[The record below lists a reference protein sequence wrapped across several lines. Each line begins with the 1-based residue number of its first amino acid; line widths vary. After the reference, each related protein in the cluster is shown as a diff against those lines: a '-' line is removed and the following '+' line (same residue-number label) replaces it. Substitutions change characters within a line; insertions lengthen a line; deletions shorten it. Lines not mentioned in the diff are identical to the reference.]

1 MKRLLV
7 GLVCLLFVL
16 LAAAFVVPLLLPKDA
31 IRAELI
37 AQIEQRTGWR
47 LRLDGPVGLSLVP
60 GFRLTAEDVGISVGG
75 AGEFARAGEVDFGL
89 AWGGL
94 FGGEVQLTHV
104 VLERPAISLE
114 IGEDGQPNWGMA
126 GGGAATTGEAGGTG
140 FPADRWS
147 AATQAISES
156 NAENGGEGALALRQ
170 SAAEASGDDAPLG
183 AEVDGLG
190 LARIGV
196 DRLTIED
203 GSFTY
208 LDRRSGA
215 RQTAEAINVTLR
227 LPALSG
233 PLDIEG
239 ELTLG
244 GIEDGVV
251 LEVAGALAAP
261 LRLANGSSS
270 GIDLSLS
277 GAGARAT
284 ATGDVSLGD
293 PSRLRVTLEGEALGE
308 TLAALG
314 SALPRDPGAY
324 RMNADIAGDAARIDI
339 ASLTANV
346 AGAELRMAGNVAL
359 AGEAPVINAQIEVSK
374 ANLATLLTLAGRAE
388 EARGT
393 IGGSLRLSASGGD
406 MAMLLG
412 TLDASGRLSLSGG
425 GIDNLPVPGPL
436 GEDAGARRIDDLALA
451 LDFAGLDA
459 PVSLSGGLTWRG
471 EAFSV
476 EGSATPALMMA
487 GMPAPT
493 RLRVNGSHLKVGYDG
508 ALSPTGDIDGDV
520 VLETANLRALAA
532 WLGTPLAPGGGLG
545 PFGFSGRLEA
555 SGETVR
561 FSGAK
566 IRLDDTN
573 GQGEGELRLGA
584 RPKLTARL
592 DLERLGLDPYLGSAS
607 GAAAPPGEARVPGAE
622 GSSWSRAPI
631 DFSGLQAV
639 DADLTLSA
647 GTIVRE
653 KLEIGRSRLNVKL
666 EGGRLSA
673 ELTEMA
679 LYGGQGQGAVVLD
692 GSGSIPELAARFK
705 LTDLNAGPFLSAAAD
720 FDWIEGRVGSELDV
734 TARGVSEYELVA
746 DLNGTARFDFADGA
760 VRGLNIPRMVRGLT
774 VDTLLGWAENPK
786 QKTDFSALGAS
797 FQITR
802 GIAASE
808 DLALIGP
815 LIRMSGAGRVDM
827 PERSLDWRLE
837 PRVVASLEGGAPVP
851 RGKGEARD
859 LEGLGVPVVV
869 RGSWDR
875 PQIYPDIKGILE
887 DPQAALKQLESLGG
901 GLFKSLGGGKAPEGS
916 LTDAATNA
924 ANEALQRATG
934 GNTSIDVQKVIE
946 GEVDDGEV
954 LEAVE
959 QGFGLPSGF
968 LGSFGLGNKRQ
979 QPQQQAPENGE
990 TNDKPSP

>member
-7 GLVCLLFVL
+7 GLLSLLFLL

-47 LRLDGPVGLSLVP
+47 LRLDGPVGLSLMP
-60 GFRLTAEDVGISVGG
+60 GFRLTAEDVGISVGE

-94 FGGEVQLTHV
+94 FGGEVRLTHV
-104 VLERPAISLE
+104 TLEQPAISLE
-114 IGEDGQPNWGMA
+114 IGEDGRPNWGMTGGIA
-126 GGGAATTGEAGGTG
+126 GAGAGAPATGEAG
-140 FPADRWS
+140 FPVDRWS

-156 NAENGGEGALALRQ
+156 NGEGETEGARALRE
-170 SAAEASGDDAPLG
+170 SAAEASGGDG
-183 AEVDGLG
+183 SQGGGVDGLG

-196 DRLTIED
+196 DELTIED

-233 PLDIEG
+233 PLDIDG
-239 ELTLG
+239 ALTVG
-244 GIEDGVV
+244 GVAV
-251 LEVAGALAAP
+251 EVAGALAAP
-261 LRLANGSSS
+261 VRLANGSSS
-270 GIDLSLS
+270 GLDLSIS
-277 GAGARAT
+277 GAGGRAT
-284 ATGDVSLGD
+284 ATGDVALGE
-293 PSRLRVTLEGEALGE
+293 PSRLRVTLEGESLGE

-314 SALPRDPGAY
+314 SAAPRDPGAY
-324 RMNADIAGDAARIDI
+324 RMNADIVADAARVDV

-346 AGAELRMAGNVAL
+346 AGAELRVAGNVAL
-359 AGEAPVINAQIEVSK
+359 AGEAPVVNAQVEISK

-393 IGGSLRLSASGGD
+393 IGGSLRLSARGSD

-425 GIDNLPVPGPL
+425 GIDNLPVPAPL
-436 GEDAGARRIDDLALA
+436 GQDAGARRIDDLALA

-459 PVSLSGGLTWRG
+459 PVSLTGGLTWRG
-471 EAFSV
+471 ETFSV
-476 EGSATPALMMA
+476 EGSAAPALMMA

-493 RLRVNGSHLKVGYDG
+493 RLRVSGSHLKVGYDG
-508 ALSPTGDIDGDV
+508 ALSPAGDIDGDV

-532 WLGTPLAPGGGLG
+532 WLGSPLAPGGGLG
-545 PFGFSGRLEA
+545 PFSFSGRLEA
-555 SGETVR
+555 TGEAVR

-584 RPKLTARL
+584 RPKLTATL
-592 DLERLGLDPYLGSAS
+592 DLERLGLDPYLGGAS
-607 GAAAPPGEARVPGAE
+607 GGAAPPGEARVPGAE

-631 DFSGLQAV
+631 DLSGLQAI

-647 GTIVRE
+647 ATIVRD
-653 KLEIGRSRLNVKL
+653 KLEIGRSRLGVRL
-666 EGGRLSA
+666 DGGRLSA

-679 LYGGQGQGAVVLD
+679 LYGGQGTGAVVLD
-692 GSGSIPELAARFK
+692 GTGGIPEVSARFK

-720 FDWIEGRVGSELDV
+720 FDWIEGKVGSELDV

-760 VRGLNIPRMVRGLT
+760 IRGLNIPRMVRGLT

-815 LIRMSGAGRVDM
+815 LVRMSGAGRVDM

-901 GLFKSLGGGKAPEGS
+901 GLFKSLGGGAEPGDS

-946 GEVDDGEV
+946 GDVDDSEV